1 MNYLILG
8 IIFVVSI
15 FEITVDLLN
24 YKNRGKPLKD
34 NVKDIYDEDKYK
46 ISLDYK
52 MANFKHSLI
61 FSTFKTALLIILLV
75 IGFFGWL
82 EIFVSNITNQV
93 VMQTLLFLFA
103 FYLFNLIIN
112 LPFRYYRI
120 FVIEEKF
127 GFNKTTKKIF
137 FVDLIKSVM
146 LVVVLGGGLI
156 ALLNVL
162 YLSFIDN
169 ILLFIL
175 GALIFILIIQ
185 IFSFLLNGFIVRI
198 FNKLTPIEEGSL
210 KDKIDTLASKLGF
223 KITRIFVMDA
233 SRRSTKL
240 NAFFTGIG
248 KTKEVV
254 LFDTLIEKMTEDEVI
269 SVLAH
274 ELGHAT
280 HKDAPKMLLR
290 NIIMFSIYAVALGLT
305 LTIPSFSTSFGLT
318 DIHFGFTLIL
328 MTIILGPI
336 DIIYGIISNLYMRKA
351 EYKADAFAKAHT
363 SKETMMSALKT
374 LVKEDFTNLTPHP
387 LYVFIHYSH
396 PPMSERL
403 KALEY

>member
-1 MNYLILG
+1 
-8 IIFVVSI
+8 
-15 FEITVDLLN
+15 
-24 YKNRGKPLKD
+24 
-34 NVKDIYDEDKYK
+34 
-46 ISLDYK
+46 

-137 FVDLIKSVM
+137 FVDLFKSVM
-146 LVVVLGGGLI
+146 LVIVLGGGLI

-175 GALIFILIIQ
+175 GALVFIFIIQ
-185 IFSFLLNGFIVRI
+185 ILSFLLNGFFVRI

-223 KITRIFVMDA
+223 KIARIFVMDA

-248 KTKEVV
+248 KTKQVV
-254 LFDTLIEKMTEDEVI
+254 
-269 SVLAH
+269 
-274 ELGHAT
+274 
-280 HKDAPKMLLR
+280 
-290 NIIMFSIYAVALGLT
+290 Y
-305 LTIPSFSTSFGLT
+305 
-318 DIHFGFTLIL
+318 LIL
-328 MTIILGPI
+328 
-336 DIIYGIISNLYMRKA
+336 
-351 EYKADAFAKAHT
+351 
-363 SKETMMSALKT
+363 
-374 LVKEDFTNLTPHP
+374 
-387 LYVFIHYSH
+387 
-396 PPMSERL
+396 
-403 KALEY
+403 

>member
-34 NVKDIYDEDKYK
+34 NVKNIYDEDKYK

-137 FVDLIKSVM
+137 LLIY
-146 LVVVLGGGLI
+146 
-156 ALLNVL
+156 LN
-162 YLSFIDN
+162 
-169 ILLFIL
+169 
-175 GALIFILIIQ
+175 
-185 IFSFLLNGFIVRI
+185 
-198 FNKLTPIEEGSL
+198 
-210 KDKIDTLASKLGF
+210 
-223 KITRIFVMDA
+223 
-233 SRRSTKL
+233 
-240 NAFFTGIG
+240 
-248 KTKEVV
+248 
-254 LFDTLIEKMTEDEVI
+254 
-269 SVLAH
+269 
-274 ELGHAT
+274 
-280 HKDAPKMLLR
+280 
-290 NIIMFSIYAVALGLT
+290 
-305 LTIPSFSTSFGLT
+305 PSC
-318 DIHFGFTLIL
+318 
-328 MTIILGPI
+328 
-336 DIIYGIISNLYMRKA
+336 
-351 EYKADAFAKAHT
+351 
-363 SKETMMSALKT
+363 
-374 LVKEDFTNLTPHP
+374 
-387 LYVFIHYSH
+387 
-396 PPMSERL
+396 
-403 KALEY
+403 